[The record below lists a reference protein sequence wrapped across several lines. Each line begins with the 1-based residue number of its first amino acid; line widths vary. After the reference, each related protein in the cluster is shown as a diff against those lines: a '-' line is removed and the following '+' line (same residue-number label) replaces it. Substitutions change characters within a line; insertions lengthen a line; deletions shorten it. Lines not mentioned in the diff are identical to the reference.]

1 MMIRYSILIQY
12 DGRDN
17 IYVARIPELNGCI
30 AHGNTQEDAVREIQI
45 ALELWLE
52 TANENGTRIPEPM
65 LFVS

>member
-1 MMIRYSILIQY
+1 MPYSVIIQY

-17 IYVARIPELNGCI
+17 IYVARIPELTGCM
-30 AHGNTQEDAVREIQI
+30 AHGNTQEDAIREVKI

-52 TANENGTRIPEPM
+52 TANENGMKIPEPM